1 MPSTPLNKVKQ
12 KAVEPCE
19 KQEIPQAF
27 RGRVTQ
33 KQKNPLDTWKQ
44 NTSKARHKNVGF
56 SFPPCKELSPDKN
69 SLLCIINEGQLCS
82 VFV

>member
-27 RGRVTQ
+27 RGRATQ
-33 KQKNPLDTWKQ
+33 KQKNPTGHLEAEHLQGEAQK
-44 NTSKARHKNVGF
+44 RGML
-56 SFPPCKELSPDKN
+56 LS
-69 SLLCIINEGQLCS
+69 SLQRT
-82 VFV
+82 FTR